1 MGKPETIGFVLIA
14 VVLILWMFLNAPEP
28 PPPSTMRPDTVGVS
42 PPDTKR
48 LAGTPV
54 PRREMETPSQL
65 DTLGRWFGH
74 LVMGEE
80 KIVRIETDLYVAEVT
95 TKGGVIRKFELK
107 EYKAWDGDDVQLVD
121 EVLGGDLSYLFTTSD
136 GKIVNTRNLYYT
148 LEVPTWFS
156 VRLQAEDSVAVKLIL
171 PVAEGSWMEKT
182 FIFKNGLYS
191 FDVETKFVGM
201 EQIISNF
208 EYQVVWSGGLRLTE
222 SRSVDEAEY
231 AAAFVYIG
239 RELEELDA
247 ADIGE
252 EVKSED
258 YTGATDW
265 VAVRNKYFA
274 VALIPQGRKGS
285 GAYLAG
291 TRTRLP
297 DGGDKEN
304 YTVALKMP
312 FKGREDWHSRLT
324 VFLGPL
330 QLGIVKSYGVEL
342 DRIMS
347 LGWVWIRP
355 ISVYFI
361 IPLFTF
367 LHSFI
372 PNYGLV
378 IIVFS
383 IVIKV
388 LLYPLTRTSMR
399 SMQKMQSLQPMMTEI
414 REKYKDNPQKM
425 NEATMRLYKDYG
437 VNPAGGCLPLLLQM
451 PILYA
456 LWSVFRSTIELRQA
470 DFFLWI
476 TDLSVPDVIAQL
488 GVSIPLLG
496 SHISGLAFLMGA
508 TMFIQQ
514 KMTMKDPKQKM
525 MVWMMPV
532 FLTLLFNNFPS
543 GLNLYY
549 FMFNLLSIAQQ
560 MWLTKQHKGEPLQK
574 VVPKKKSG
582 GLFSRMGNQL
592 QLSKMSKRMR
602 R

>member
-285 GAYLAG
+285 GAYPFARRWRQGELYGCAQNAVQGEGRLALAADG
-291 TRTRLP
+291 LPRTTAAW
-297 DGGDKEN
+297 
-304 YTVALKMP
+304 YC
-312 FKGREDWHSRLT
+312 
-324 VFLGPL
+324 
-330 QLGIVKSYGVEL
+330 Q
-342 DRIMS
+342 
-347 LGWVWIRP
+347 
-355 ISVYFI
+355 
-361 IPLFTF
+361 
-367 LHSFI
+367 
-372 PNYGLV
+372 
-378 IIVFS
+378 
-383 IVIKV
+383 
-388 LLYPLTRTSMR
+388 
-399 SMQKMQSLQPMMTEI
+399 
-414 REKYKDNPQKM
+414 
-425 NEATMRLYKDYG
+425 
-437 VNPAGGCLPLLLQM
+437 
-451 PILYA
+451 
-456 LWSVFRSTIELRQA
+456 ELRC
-470 DFFLWI
+470 
-476 TDLSVPDVIAQL
+476 
-488 GVSIPLLG
+488 
-496 SHISGLAFLMGA
+496 
-508 TMFIQQ
+508 
-514 KMTMKDPKQKM
+514 
-525 MVWMMPV
+525 
-532 FLTLLFNNFPS
+532 
-543 GLNLYY
+543 
-549 FMFNLLSIAQQ
+549 
-560 MWLTKQHKGEPLQK
+560 
-574 VVPKKKSG
+574 
-582 GLFSRMGNQL
+582 
-592 QLSKMSKRMR
+592 
-602 R
+602 

>member
-1 MGKPETIGFVLIA
+1 MGRHETIGFVLIA

-28 PPPSTMRPDTVGVS
+28 PPPSTTRPDTVVVS
-42 PPDTKR
+42 PPDTTR

-54 PRREMETPSQL
+54 PRREIETPRQL

-95 TKGGVIRKFELK
+95 TKGGVIRIFELK
-107 EYKAWDGDDVQLVD
+107 EYKAWDGHDVQLVD
-121 EVLGGDLSYLFTTSD
+121 EVRGGDLSYLFTTSD
-136 GKIVNTRNLYYT
+136 GKIVDTRNFYYT
-148 LEVPTWFS
+148 LEVATWSS
-156 VRLQAEDSVAVKLIL
+156 VRLRGEDSTAIKLIL
-171 PVAEGSWMEKT
+171 PVAQGSWIEKI

-231 AAAFVYIG
+231 AAAFAYIG

-252 EVKSED
+252 EVKSD

-265 VAVRNKYFA
+265 VAARNKYFA

-291 TRTRLP
+291 RRTPLP
-297 DGGDKEN
+297 DGGVKEN

-414 REKYKDNPQKM
+414 RQKYKDNPQKM
-425 NEATMRLYKDYG
+425 NEAMMRLYKDYG
-437 VNPAGGCLPLLLQM
+437 VNPAGGCLPIILQM

-470 DFFLWI
+470 EFLLWI

-582 GLFSRMGNQL
+582 GLFNRMEKQL